1 MDNLQAKQMLKQVDC
16 HGIPR
21 GYNGGYSE
29 LNKYCLESI
38 DKLEKIEQ
46 IVNSE
51 VDPNICNNVGYVR
64 KVQAIKKIL
73 EQE

>member
-16 HGIPR
+16 HGIPK

-29 LNKYCLESI
+29 LYEYCLKSI
-38 DKLEKIEQ
+38 EKLEQIEQ
-46 IVNSE
+46 IIGEWNDDWQASQKDLWMYLANIKE
-51 VDPNICNNVGYVR
+51 V
-64 KVQAIKKIL
+64 L

>member
-29 LNKYCLESI
+29 LYAYCLKSI
-38 DKLEKIEQ
+38 EKLERIEQ
-46 IVNSE
+46 IIERTEGTLGLDNYTVQQIKE
-51 VDPNICNNVGYVR
+51 VLNG
-64 KVQAIKKIL
+64 
-73 EQE
+73 

>member
-29 LNKYCLESI
+29 LYEYCLKSI
-38 DKLEKIEQ
+38 EKLEQIER
-46 IVNSE
+46 IVKQVESLHPEIAIGDREGIRMIRE
-51 VDPNICNNVGYVR
+51 VLNG
-64 KVQAIKKIL
+64 
-73 EQE
+73 